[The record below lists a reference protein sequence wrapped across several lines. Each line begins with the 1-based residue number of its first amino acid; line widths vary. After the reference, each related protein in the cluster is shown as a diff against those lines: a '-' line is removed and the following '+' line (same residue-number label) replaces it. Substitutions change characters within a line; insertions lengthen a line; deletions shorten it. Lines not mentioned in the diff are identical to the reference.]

1 MCVYISAIMFK
12 GAAAEI
18 REKKAAN
25 QARPSPFI
33 RGGIPYEKTSPD

>member
-1 MCVYISAIMFK
+1 MCIYISVIMFK

-25 QARPSPFI
+25 QSSHPLS
-33 RGGIPYEKTSPD
+33 